1 MSITIDFASQTANHV
16 ATTPTGETFSLVDS
30 AGDFAGDAT
39 WQQIQESLASDSDE
53 GWIEGHGH
61 GLDVYVDDNV
71 DNLRFWLA
79 AWRDA

>member
-1 MSITIDFASQTANHV
+1 MSITIDFASQTANDV

-30 AGDFAGDAT
+30 AGDSAGDAT
-39 WQQIQESLASDSDE
+39 WREIEASLASGGE